1 MAAPAAYATAA
12 SCGQGL
18 SRSRRCRPDRLRAIK
33 IVFTHVA
40 QSFTPQFLTQLET
53 LRLRTRK
60 EFLGNHPGSYSSPH
74 RGQSLEFADYRRYT
88 PGDDLR
94 YLDWGI
100 YARSDRL
107 YVKLF
112 REEVD
117 LFAYIFIDASASMGF
132 PSRETKFFPAS
143 HVALAFPYVILAN
156 HDHVKLH
163 LLQDT
168 SRASP
173 FYRGRRR
180 MTDCVNFATAAMPGG
195 ALELAASLNDHL
207 QRLRRPGKAIL
218 ISDFLMPAAAY
229 QKGLNLL
236 RSFNLDIAAVQMLS
250 RHEVDPSFPN
260 GSLALVDSESRERN
274 QISTGIASARR
285 HYQASLAHHNAELR
299 SFCHQSGIHYSLYV
313 TDRDLSDFIFA
324 TLPSIGLFK

>member
-1 MAAPAAYATAA
+1 MLPAP
-12 SCGQGL
+12 
-18 SRSRRCRPDRLRAIK
+18 
-33 IVFTHVA
+33 
-40 QSFTPQFLTQLET
+40 FTPHFLTQLET

-60 EFLGNHPGSYSSPH
+60 EFLGSHTGSYSSPR
-74 RGQSLEFADYRRYT
+74 RGTSLEFADYRRYA

-100 YARSDRL
+100 YARTDRL
-107 YVKLF
+107 YVKVY

-117 LFAYIFIDASASMGF
+117 LFAYVFIDASASMAF
-132 PSRETKFFPAS
+132 PSREQKFLPAS
-143 HVALAFPYVILAN
+143 HVALALSYVILAN

-163 LLQDT
+163 LLQDR
-168 SRASP
+168 SSASP

-180 MTDCVNFATAAMPGG
+180 MADCVNFATGANVGG
-195 ALELAASLNDHL
+195 ALDLATSLSDHL

-236 RSFNLDIAAVQMLS
+236 RAFNLDIAAIQVLTRQ
-250 RHEVDPSFPN
+250 EVDPDFPA
-260 GSLALVDSESRERN
+260 GSLALIDSESQREIRYQWN
-274 QISTGIASARR
+274 GTARR
-285 HYQASLAHHNAELR
+285 DYQTRLAHHNLELK

-313 TDRDLSDFIFA
+313 NDRDLSDFIFA
-324 TLPSIGLFK
+324 TLPAIGLFK

>member
-1 MAAPAAYATAA
+1 M
-12 SCGQGL
+12 L
-18 SRSRRCRPDRLRAIK
+18 PDP
-33 IVFTHVA
+33 
-40 QSFTPQFLTQLET
+40 FTPAFLTQLET

-60 EFLGNHPGSYSSPH
+60 EFLGSHPGSYSSPR
-74 RGQSLEFADYRRYT
+74 RGTSLEFADYRRYT

-117 LFAYIFIDASASMGF
+117 LFAYVFIDASASMGF
-132 PSRETKFFPAS
+132 PSREGKFLPAS
-143 HVALAFPYVILAN
+143 HVALALCYVILAN

-163 LLQDT
+163 LLQDP

-173 FYRGRRR
+173 FFRGRRR
-180 MTDCVNFATAAMPGG
+180 MADCVDFATAAAPAG
-195 ALELAASLNDHL
+195 AVDLAASLNDHL

-236 RSFNLDIAAVQMLS
+236 RAFNLDIAAIQVLTRQ
-250 RHEVDPSFPN
+250 EVEPSFPT
-260 GSLALVDSESRERN
+260 GSLALIDSESQREIN
-274 QISTGIASARR
+274 FKWNAQSRR
-285 HYQASLAHHNAELR
+285 DYQARLAHHNLQLKIY
-299 SFCHQSGIHYSLYV
+299 CHQSGIHYSLYV
-313 TDRDLSDFIFA
+313 NDRDLSEFIFA
-324 TLPSIGLFK
+324 TLPAIGLFK

>member
-1 MAAPAAYATAA
+1 MLPE
-12 SCGQGL
+12 
-18 SRSRRCRPDRLRAIK
+18 P
-33 IVFTHVA
+33 
-40 QSFTPQFLTQLET
+40 FTPDFLNQLEA

-60 EFLGNHPGSYSSPH
+60 EFLGSHPGSYSSPR
-74 RGQSLEFADYRRYT
+74 RGTSLEFADYRRYS

-100 YARSDRL
+100 YARTDRL
-107 YVKLF
+107 YVKIF

-117 LFAYIFIDASASMGF
+117 LFAYVFIDASASMGF
-132 PSRETKFFPAS
+132 PSREAKFFPAS
-143 HVALAFPYVILAN
+143 HVALALCYVILAN

-163 LLQDT
+163 LLQDQ

-180 MTDCVNFATAAMPGG
+180 MTDCVSFATAAMPGG
-195 ALELAASLNDHL
+195 ALDLAASLNDHL

-229 QKGLNLL
+229 QTGLNLL
-236 RSFNLDIAAVQMLS
+236 RSFNLDIAAIQVLARQ
-250 RHEVDPSFPN
+250 EVEPSFPN
-260 GSLALVDSESRERN
+260 GSLALIDSESQREITYRWN
-274 QISTGIASARR
+274 GNARR
-285 HYQASLAHHNAELR
+285 DYQARLAHHNLELK

-313 TDRDLSDFIFA
+313 NDRDLSDFIFA
-324 TLPSIGLFK
+324 TLPAIGLFK

>member
-1 MAAPAAYATAA
+1 MLPN
-12 SCGQGL
+12 
-18 SRSRRCRPDRLRAIK
+18 P
-33 IVFTHVA
+33 
-40 QSFTPQFLTQLET
+40 FTPAFLTQLET

-60 EFLGNHPGSYSSPH
+60 EFLGSHPGSYSSPR
-74 RGQSLEFADYRRYT
+74 RGTSLEFADYRRYT

-100 YARSDRL
+100 FARSDRL

-117 LFAYIFIDASASMGF
+117 LFAYVFIDASASMGY
-132 PSRETKFFPAS
+132 PSHEAKFLPAS
-143 HVALAFPYVILAN
+143 HVALALCYVILAN

-163 LLQDT
+163 LLQDQ

-173 FYRGRRR
+173 FFRGRRR
-180 MTDCVNFATAAMPGG
+180 MADCVNFATSATPAGE
-195 ALELAASLNDHL
+195 LDLAASLNDHL

-236 RSFNLDIAAVQMLS
+236 RSFNLDIAAIQILS
-250 RHEVDPSFPN
+250 RREVEPSFTN
-260 GSLALVDSESRERN
+260 GSLALVDSESQREIN
-274 QISTGIASARR
+274 FSWNANARR
-285 HYQASLAHHNAELR
+285 DYQARLAHHNLELK
-299 SFCHQSGIHYSLYV
+299 SFCHQSGVHYSLYV
-313 TDRDLSDFIFA
+313 NDRDLSDFIFA
-324 TLPSIGLFK
+324 TLPAIGLFK

>member
-1 MAAPAAYATAA
+1 MLPH
-12 SCGQGL
+12 
-18 SRSRRCRPDRLRAIK
+18 P
-33 IVFTHVA
+33 
-40 QSFTPQFLTQLET
+40 FTPAFLTQLET

-60 EFLGNHPGSYSSPH
+60 EFLGSHPGSYSSPR
-74 RGQSLEFADYRRYT
+74 RGTSLEFADYRRYT

-117 LFAYIFIDASASMGF
+117 LFAYIFIDASASMGL
-132 PSRETKFFPAS
+132 PSREAKLFPAS
-143 HVALAFPYVILAN
+143 HVALALAYVILAN
-156 HDHVKLH
+156 HDHVKMH
-163 LLQDT
+163 LLQEP

-180 MTDCVNFATAAMPGG
+180 MDDCVNFAMAANPEGSLDLG
-195 ALELAASLNDHL
+195 ASLNDHL

-218 ISDFLMPAAAY
+218 ISDFLMPASAY

-236 RSFNLDIAAVQMLS
+236 RSFNLDIVAVQVLS
-250 RHEVDPSFPN
+250 RQEVEPALPN
-260 GSLALVDSESRERN
+260 GSLVLVDSESHKEINYRWN
-274 QISTGIASARR
+274 SNVRR
-285 HYQASLAHHNAELR
+285 DYQARLARHNLQLK
-299 SFCHQSGIHYSLYV
+299 SFCHQSGIHYSLYIN
-313 TDRDLSDFIFA
+313 DRDLSDFIFT
-324 TLPSIGLFK
+324 TLPAIGLFK